1 MKTDLYT
8 KFVLTV
14 IAVALLY
21 LCVAHTIQP
30 TVVHAQSSR
39 YTVPTVSPGDHSTSQ
54 AVPVVVYQAME
65 PINGQE
71 QPFGRKP

>member
-1 MKTDLYT
+1 MKSDLYT

-21 LCVAHTIQP
+21 LCVAYTIQP
-30 TVVHAQSSR
+30 TVVQAESPKYS
-39 YTVPTVSPGDHSTSQ
+39 VPTVGPYDTETFQ
-54 AVPVVVYQAME
+54 AVPVVVYQASE

-71 QPFGRKP
+71 QPFRRKP